1 MGNKKVIIFNAPP
14 NTGKDVAAEH
24 LVKHLNSKG
33 IPSHHKEV
41 KENLFKAVK
50 SAYGISDNLWDFLY
64 EREYKEEPSCH
75 LRISMNN
82 TSPRNAM
89 IHMSEN
95 VLKPLFGKD
104 VFGIMAAKSAEEG
117 VNIFSDGG
125 FAEEVQCLLDEV
137 GEENFLLIHVTRDGC
152 SFEGDSRDYVMG
164 FPNTHIIHN
173 DGTLGEYLDCC
184 EELVEEFLNE

>member
-1 MGNKKVIIFNAPP
+1 MNKKVIIFNAPP
-14 NTGKDVAAEH
+14 FAGKDVAAEH
-24 LVKHLNSKG
+24 LSDYLNSKG
-33 IPSHHKEV
+33 VYSHHKEV

-50 SAYGISDNLWDFLY
+50 SAYGVSDSEWEFLY
-64 EREYKEEPSCH
+64 TRDFKEYPSHH
-75 LRISMNN
+75 LRIGNMD

-104 VFGIMAAKSAEEG
+104 VFGIMAAKSLEEG

-137 GEENFLLIHVTRDGC
+137 GVENFMLIHVVREGC
-152 SFEGDSRDYVMG
+152 SFEGDSRNYVTG
-164 FPNTHIIHN
+164 FPNTYAIHN
-173 DGTLGEYLDCC
+173 DGTLEEYLDCC
-184 EELVEEFLNE
+184 VEMVEEFLND